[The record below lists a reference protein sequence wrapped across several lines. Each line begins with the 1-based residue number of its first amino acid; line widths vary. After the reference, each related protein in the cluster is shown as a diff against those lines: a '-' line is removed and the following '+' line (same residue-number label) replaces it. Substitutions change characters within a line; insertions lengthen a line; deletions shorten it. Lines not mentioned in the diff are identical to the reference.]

1 MATVHGQQH
10 SFSTHE
16 RMFFWMCQGFW
27 NREDISTW
35 GGLEHP
41 TFAFMPYALTI
52 WAIRA
57 MHLLSHVF
65 EYWLWWYRYFCLSRV
80 NNWIVNLRGQ
90 HHSFSTHV
98 WVFLWKCQSFWDRKC
113 LDLSGLEH
121 PTFVF
126 MPYALTIWAIR
137 AMHLLS
143 HVFEYWLWWYRYF
156 YLSRVNNWNV
166 NLRGQQ
172 HSFSTHVWVFLWKCQ
187 SFWDRKCLDLR
198 GIRTP
203 NLRFQAVRSNHFS
216 YQGHAS
222 AVPRC
227 RCF

>member
-1 MATVHGQQH
+1 MLTCAGNSIHFRHTFGCSCENVKV
-10 SFSTHE
+10 FETE
-16 RMFFWMCQGFW
+16 
-27 NREDISTW
+27 NVSTW
-35 GGLEHP
+35 GG
-41 TFAFMPYALTI
+41 
-52 WAIRA
+52 
-57 MHLLSHVF
+57 F
-65 EYWLWWYRYFCLSRV
+65 EP
-80 NNWIVNLRGQ
+80 Q
-90 HHSFSTHV
+90 
-98 WVFLWKCQSFWDRKC
+98 
-113 LDLSGLEH
+113 
-121 PTFVF
+121 TFVF

-143 HVFEYWLWWYRYF
+143 HVFEYWLWWYGYF

-203 NLRFQAVRSNHFS
+203 NLRIQAVRSNHFS